1 MTDYSDAMNDVWTD
15 FGRLFESDFA
25 SMNKRLN
32 RMFEDLTNT
41 PGVKTYGYT
50 MYQGPDGIP
59 HVQEFG
65 NTTKDGGLIAST
77 PFGMIAEPLT
87 DVVIDNNVVR
97 ATAEI
102 PGVKK
107 EDIVLDGTPSS
118 LTISVNTDRR
128 RFSKTLAL
136 PCDVDI
142 GSAKATYNNGILEVT
157 PNPIRPM
164 EHKTKI
170 TVE

>member
-1 MTDYSDAMNDVWTD
+1 MV
-15 FGRLFESDFA
+15 
-25 SMNKRLN
+25 
-32 RMFEDLTNT
+32 
-41 PGVKTYGYT
+41 
-50 MYQGPDGIP
+50 IP
-59 HVQEFG
+59 EAREISKMSKNHNNALCRGEFG
-65 NTTKDGGLIAST
+65 VPTLFDLFSRPLSAFSGFDMENEGFKADVEDKGDRYQVK
-77 PFGMIAEPLT
+77 AEM
-87 DVVIDNNVVR
+87 
-97 ATAEI
+97 

-157 PNPIRPM
+157 LNPIRPM